1 MNTKLNFKQTMK
13 AAAFSALTAAIINA
27 ILFFI
32 FKALGFFTDD
42 VFIQPNQPLTIV
54 PILFSSILPTLIG
67 GLLFFVL
74 EKYTAKGFMI
84 FSIISFALLLFSFS
98 SPFMQIPNITMAYG
112 IALNVLHV
120 VVAVALLY
128 FINKAI
134 KNK

>member
-13 AAAFSALTAAIINA
+13 ASAFSALTAVIINT

-42 VFIQPNQPLTIV
+42 IFIQPNQPLTIL
-54 PILFSSILPTLIG
+54 PILISSILPTLIG

-84 FSIISFALLLFSFS
+84 FSIISIAFLLFSFS
-98 SPFMQIPNITMAYG
+98 SPFTKIPNVTMAYG

-120 VVAVALLY
+120 VVAIPLLY

>member
-1 MNTKLNFKQTMK
+1 MK

-67 GLLFFVL
+67 GLFF
-74 EKYTAKGFMI
+74 
-84 FSIISFALLLFSFS
+84 
-98 SPFMQIPNITMAYG
+98 
-112 IALNVLHV
+112 
-120 VVAVALLY
+120 LY
-128 FINKAI
+128 
-134 KNK
+134 

>member
-27 ILFFI
+27 VLFFI

-42 VFIQPNQPLTIV
+42 IFIQPNQPLSVV
-54 PILFSSILPTLIG
+54 PILISSILPTFVG

-74 EKYTAKGFMI
+74 EKYTAKGFI
-84 FSIISFALLLFSFS
+84 VFSIISIAFLLFSFS

-112 IALNVLHV
+112 IALNILHM
-120 VVAVALLY
+120 VVAVDLLF